1 MTGNRN
7 RSAWIWVAIAA
18 IGLASVARAEA
29 GLQNAKA
36 CAHPVLDF
44 LARSQSPYPAVKA
57 AFPRFAPHGS
67 TRPVDSM
74 FRDTGSGAWIAVLP
88 VWFIGLVSP
97 LSLRSAA
104 PLSCP
109 GRAPAAPLLP
119 AGFQR
124 PPPCLV

>member
-29 GLQNAKA
+29 GLQSAKS

-44 LARSQSPYPAVKA
+44 LARSQVPYPAVKA
-57 AFPRFAPHGS
+57 AFPRFAQHRS

-74 FRDTGSGAWIAVLP
+74 IRDTGSGAWIAVFPLS
-88 VWFIGLVSP
+88 FIGLVSP
-97 LSLRSAA
+97 LNLRPAA
-104 PLSCP
+104 SIPCLD
-109 GRAPAAPLLP
+109 RAPAAPLLP

-124 PPPCLV
+124 PPPCLL